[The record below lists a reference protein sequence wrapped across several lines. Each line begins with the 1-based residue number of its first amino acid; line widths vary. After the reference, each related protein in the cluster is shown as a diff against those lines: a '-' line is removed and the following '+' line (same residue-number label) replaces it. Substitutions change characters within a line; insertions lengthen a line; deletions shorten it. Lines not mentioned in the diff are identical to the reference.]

1 MIRNV
6 ASRTGTLRA
15 AAAVVALGL
24 LALAGT
30 AHAQSSKAYFDDTEV
45 FYDQENLDTGNPN
58 ILFLLDTGAEMGQFV
73 PGTINLATGQ
83 PKTRMQVLKDSL
95 VGVLEELN
103 EAGTGVNVGFMRL
116 SVNGAGVSAAAKGGL
131 VARAVQPLTPEMLV
145 DFRHALCM
153 PPNGDVLL
161 PGSSCLR
168 SFNNA
173 GSDSRFVFG
182 TQNQMGS
189 GAGAAPVTEMLFE
202 AYLYYAGMPV
212 LWGGTQAQV
221 GPGWNF
227 RSEPNSIT
235 PETCG
240 PIITDSNG
248 LPTCSLAANQA
259 VYKSPAANKCQANF
273 IIVVSDGVVAEDTG
287 DDSGNRLKN
296 IQAQTGFTPYLG
308 PNTLSTGTRTCSRN
322 LTPGTTSDITF
333 TGRSISRC
341 ADDLAYYM
349 DQYGVGPHRVPV
361 TTYTIGFDVD
371 SAAGPNATAARNFL
385 QHIARAGGGRF
396 LTAANQADLVKAL
409 TTVVNEIVIQSASF
423 SSPAV
428 AVNAFNRTQN
438 LDSLYMSV
446 FGPQTT
452 ARWPGNVKKYRLA
465 PNGDIL
471 DAEGNSAV
479 GSNGFFRAG
488 RRSLWTPT
496 NVRDGADVTLGGAA
510 SRIPPPADRK
520 VYTNTTGTARVVAN
534 ATLSAMTLGALKSLP
549 DSTKN
554 ALLGITCTGQT
565 VPIANPNCP
574 TADQLIDWT
583 YGMDVQDVVGMTVLP
598 DNTIVTGNLDY
609 TEPRKDMG
617 DPLHG
622 RPAIVIYGQ
631 TGSTDTERARDA
643 RVYAVTNDGFLHSFD
658 GETGVEQWSFIPATQ
673 LGRLN
678 RLYQNTG
685 PGRPR
690 KSLGLDGTIRVVKL
704 DRCDDGVVNTSAYS
718 EATNPCGGDRVYL
731 YFGLRR
737 GGPYYYAL
745 DVTQKDNP
753 RLMWVGGPVT
763 DTEIPSANMLPR
775 IGQTWSTPAVARAT
789 VPGKESIQVRS
800 AGAGIDDHLVL
811 VFGGGYDS
819 DRYDGTEAA
828 PYPPSASTDVG
839 NSLYIVDAV
848 TGALLWRAGPGSGS
862 GTSPNLALAQMTHA
876 IPADVR
882 PIDFSGDG
890 LIDVIYAADL
900 GGRVWR
906 FEVDNSASSMSSFI
920 RGGVFAS
927 LGLTGSATT
936 ARRFFAAPDVAYIR
950 SGATSWFNIAIG
962 SGNRELPVK
971 DQVTD
976 DKFYSLRDYRKLQ
989 PYDWSGG
996 NAWDPITD
1004 SMLTDVTPIAIVSDT
1019 GITSY
1024 QQPAVPENA
1033 YGWKLTLDYFPG
1045 EKVITESR
1053 TFENVVF
1060 FSSFY
1065 PKKRT
1070 AEDDTDG
1077 NVCTTTLGF
1086 NNLYTVNAVDARPC
1100 VTCIESMVA
1109 KGKVAV
1115 DSGLGVIL
1123 KQPGIAPEPVF
1134 LFPGAEE
1141 GSAIRVPPVCLV
1153 GAESCG
1159 TFGSYEP
1166 KRTYWMQRGA
1176 E

>member
-1 MIRNV
+1 MIRNE

-15 AAAVVALGL
+15 ATAALALGL
-24 LALAGT
+24 VALAGT
-30 AHAQSSKAYFDDTEV
+30 AHAQSTNTYFDDTEV

-73 PGTINLATGQ
+73 PGTFNPATGGL
-83 PKTRMQVLKDSL
+83 KTRMQVLKDSL
-95 VGVLEELN
+95 MAVLEQLN
-103 EAGTGVNVGFMRL
+103 EDGTGVNVGFMRL
-116 SVNGAGVSAAAKGGL
+116 SVTGGAGAAAAKGGL
-131 VARAVQPLTPEMLV
+131 VARAVQPLTSDALT

-153 PPNGDVLL
+153 PPNGDVLIPTSL
-161 PGSSCLR
+161 CLR

-212 LWGGTQAQV
+212 LWGGQQAQV
-221 GPGWNF
+221 GPSWNF
-227 RSEPNSIT
+227 RSEPRSIT
-235 PETCG
+235 PQTCG
-240 PIITDSNG
+240 PIINDANG
-248 LPTCSLAANQA
+248 LPSCTLAANQG

-287 DDSGNRLKN
+287 NDSGNEAKN
-296 IQAQTGFTPYLG
+296 IQSQPGFSPYLG
-308 PNTLSTGTRTCSRN
+308 PNTLSTGSRTCSRN
-322 LTPGTTSDITF
+322 LTPGTSSDISF
-333 TGRSISRC
+333 TGRAISRC

-349 DQYGVGPHRVPV
+349 DQFGVGPNRVPV

-371 SAAGPNATAARNFL
+371 SAAGPNAASARNFL
-385 QHIARAGGGRF
+385 QLIARAGGGRF
-396 LTAANQADLVKAL
+396 LTAANQGELVRAL

-446 FGPQTT
+446 FSPQTT

-479 GSNGFFRAG
+479 DSNGFFRAG
-488 RRSLWTPT
+488 RRSLWTPA
-496 NVRDGADVTLGGAA
+496 NVRDGADATLGGAA
-510 SRIPPPADRK
+510 SRIPLPVNRK
-520 VYTNTTGTARVVAN
+520 IYTNTTGTTRLMSGV
-534 ATLSAMTLGALKSLP
+534 TLAGQPLGGLKSLP
-549 DSTKN
+549 ESTKN
-554 ALLGITCTGQT
+554 ALLGITCTSQT
-565 VPIANPNCP
+565 DPIANPNCP
-574 TADQLIDWT
+574 SADQLIDWT
-583 YGMDVQDVVGMTVLP
+583 YGMDVQDLIGITVLP
-598 DNTIVTGNLDY
+598 DNGIVTGNGDY
-609 TEPRKDMG
+609 TEPRRDMG

-622 RPAIVIYGQ
+622 RPAVVVYGQ
-631 TGSTDTERARDA
+631 TGSTDVERAKDS

-658 GETGVEQWSFIPATQ
+658 SETGVEQWSFIPATQ
-673 LGRLN
+673 LGRLA

-704 DRCDDGVVNTSAYS
+704 DRCGDGVVNTAPYS
-718 EATNPCGGDRVYL
+718 ATNPCGGDRVYL
-731 YFGLRR
+731 YFGMRR
-737 GGPYYYAL
+737 GGSHYYAL
-745 DVTQKDNP
+745 DVTFKDNP
-753 RLMWVGGPVT
+753 RLMWVAGPVT
-763 DTEIPSANMLPR
+763 DSDVPSASMLPR
-775 IGQTWSTPAVARAT
+775 IGQTWSTPTVARAT
-789 VPGKESIQVRS
+789 VPGKSSVQVRAS
-800 AGAGIDDHLVL
+800 GAGIDDHLVL

-819 DRYDGTEAA
+819 DRYDATEPL
-828 PYPPSASTDVG
+828 PYPASTSDDVG

-848 TGALLWRAGPGSGS
+848 NGTLLWRAGPGSGS
-862 GTSPNLALAQMTHA
+862 GSSPNLALAQMTHA
-876 IPADVR
+876 FPGDVR
-882 PIDFSGDG
+882 PIDFTGDG
-890 LIDVIYAADL
+890 LVDVIYAADL

-906 FEVDNSASSMSSFI
+906 FDVDNAAGSMSGFI

-927 LGLTGSATT
+927 LGAPGSATT
-936 ARRFFAAPDVAYIR
+936 ARRFFAAPDVAFIR
-950 SGATSWFNIAIG
+950 SGAASWFNIAIG
-962 SGNRELPVK
+962 SGNRELPVR

-976 DKFYSLRDYRKLQ
+976 DKFYSLRDYRMLT

-996 NAWDPITD
+996 NAWEPITD
-1004 SMLTDVTPIAIVSDT
+1004 ADLTDVTPVAIVSDT
-1019 GITSY
+1019 GGTTY
-1024 QQPAVPENA
+1024 QQPAIPDNA
-1033 YGWKLTLDYFPG
+1033 KGWKLTLDHYPG

-1060 FSSFY
+1060 FTSFY

-1070 AEDDTDG
+1070 GEDDTDAD
-1077 NVCTTTLGF
+1077 VCTTTLGY

-1100 VTCIESMVA
+1100 VTCIQGMVE
-1109 KGKVAV
+1109 KGKVAIS
-1115 DSGLGVIL
+1115 SGLGVIL

-1141 GSAIRVPPVCLV
+1141 GASARVPPVCLV